1 MGPQFLSAQRR
12 QGLRGLHRA
21 AHGAG
26 EDRVDLLGRQPAGDA
41 LGLLETFQ
49 AERRIGCRLAP
60 FGQAVA
66 DEYEFHRSRHLLG
79 GDLPYGLPR

>member
-1 MGPQFLSAQRR
+1 MGAKVVSAQRR

-41 LGLLETFQ
+41 LGLLETFE
-49 AERRIGCRLAP
+49 AEWRIGTLLAP
-60 FGQAVA
+60 VRQAVA
-66 DEYEFHRSRHLLG
+66 DEY
-79 GDLPYGLPR
+79 